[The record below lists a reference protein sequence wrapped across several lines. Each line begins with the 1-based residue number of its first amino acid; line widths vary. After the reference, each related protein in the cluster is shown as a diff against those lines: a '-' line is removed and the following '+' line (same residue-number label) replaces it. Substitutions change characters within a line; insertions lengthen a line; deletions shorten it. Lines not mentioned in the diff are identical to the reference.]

1 MPNSHAERYRFQ
13 CPHCQ
18 QQTVEDV
25 WSVVDIS
32 ERPDLL
38 DQIMS
43 QTLHSVSCSLC
54 GKTAGTVDAS
64 LLVYRPQERP
74 TLMFSPAVQAVSKE
88 TAEQH
93 FWNLV
98 GKLRSSLGSA
108 WQNQWVESGVMN
120 VGKEFLPDFLKDGEG
135 AEKQT
140 KEFMSF
146 LGQLTEDQRQLF
158 AQVYQHKDNPEELT
172 KLMAKHPGLAAAMN
186 RRNQKEPLSNN
197 LPPSLNTVIQELS
210 QIGENPQD
218 MPRREQL
225 CRQGLDLL
233 PRDRNPELWAKLQS
247 ELGKSLLLKLTGN
260 RGQNIEE
267 AISAYLLAI
276 EVLTK
281 EKFPQ
286 EWGLVN
292 IALGPAYFER
302 TKGEHTDN
310 IEKAI
315 ATIERAFE
323 TIRKKDSAL
332 LWAMGKGN
340 LSNIYSQ
347 RVKGTHSQN
356 AEMAI
361 STANQALEV
370 LKRVHTVHWA
380 KAQNALANAYL
391 NRHEGNRE
399 NNVESS
405 IAAALKALEVFTRE
419 ETPEY
424 WATAQMNL
432 GNAYLVRLKGQKA
445 RNVEEAIMAYIRAL
459 EFLSQQDSPREWAM
473 VQSNLVIAYGDRI
486 YSDTADNI
494 EAAIQAGKLA
504 LKVYTQEDYPRSW
517 ALVHKN
523 LSSAYL
529 RRIEGSRA
537 ENIEEAIASAQ
548 NALGSRSRSLY
559 PDLWA
564 SAQFSL
570 ANAYGD
576 RIRGDRA
583 QNIEDSITAYLK
595 VLEIYTQEDFPEKW
609 ASVHENLAISYKD
622 RIRKTRAESIELALE
637 SALLATEVY
646 SQTDYP
652 KSWAGIQ
659 HLLCTLYRERVE
671 GDQRENIE
679 KSINA
684 ALLALKTF
692 TREDV
697 PREWAAIQNDLGN
710 AYFARIEGSRS
721 QSIEK
726 AIAAYRKALEVRT
739 RKDFPQDWATTQLNL
754 ANAYNERL
762 SGDRLKNAEEA
773 IDVNLQALKVFTKEE
788 FPENWASIQSNLI
801 SVYRKRIKGDRSQN
815 VEMALESAFRALEI
829 YTIENFP
836 EKYAVVHNNLGNL
849 YRGRPQGK
857 YANNIEAAIDA
868 FENALKVYSR
878 QNFPREW
885 AKAKDNLAGTYA
897 ARSKG
902 EHSQN
907 LETAIELFS
916 DALEVKSKQNSP
928 EEWAMSK
935 MNLSTAYSQ
944 RVLGDRAENIEAA
957 IAGYTDVFEVYTRE
971 EFPEMWALAKNNI
984 GTAYV
989 ARSLGDPAENIQIA
1003 IEAYSAAL
1011 DVFKPEMLPQ
1021 NSRITATFLANLYV
1035 TEGRWQ
1041 DATAAYE
1048 IAIEAAEALYRSTI
1062 FQSSR
1067 AAELSEAADLYRRAA
1082 FACAKSGDLQE
1093 AARILEQGRA
1103 RGLRDIL
1110 ERDYTDLNALKQ
1122 HAPELYQNYKTA
1134 ADLCRSVEIQE
1145 RDDKANEYKPKLSEL
1160 RDQAR
1165 QAYAL
1170 LDQAVTEIRQMAG
1183 YENFLGLP
1191 TFEDIQ
1197 QAAQDACP
1205 LAYLVPTLFGS
1216 LALVV
1221 TPEDVQAIWLN
1232 DLPENRLREIL
1243 YGPEDDPKMGRWFGA
1258 YQNFRKDVKANY
1270 VAWCEEISLSTRQ
1283 LWEPLMEPLVRQLK
1297 NAGNSSATLV
1307 PSGLLGFLPLHAAWV
1322 EDGTCPTGQ
1331 RYAFDD
1337 IHFTYAPN
1345 AKSLTTAR
1353 NTISRARPD
1362 SILAIDN
1369 PRNDL
1374 PNSAQEV
1381 DAAVDSFRDRTVL
1394 HHEEATVEAVKA
1406 QLSKASSPQ
1415 SFQEKIAHFSCHGTA
1430 DRGNPLD
1437 SGLAMHDGLL
1447 TLKDIFDLNLTETG
1461 GLRLAVLSACE
1472 TSIQGVKNADE
1483 VISLPTGLLQAGV
1496 AAVIASLWSVSDLST
1511 MMLLTRFYDLWRTE
1525 DLEISQALRQ
1535 SQQWIRDTSNSE
1547 KIDYFKGFMLTKS
1560 AAKMPDS
1567 VADHLY
1573 KSLSLSDPNARD
1585 FAHPFHWAAFSYIG
1599 I

>member
-1 MPNSHAERYRFQ
+1 MPNSYAESYRFQ

-38 DQIMS
+38 DKMMS
-43 QTLHSVSCSLC
+43 QTLHRVRCSLC

-64 LLVYRPQERP
+64 LLVYRPNERP
-74 TLMFSPAVQAVSKE
+74 TLMFSPAVQAASSE

-98 GKLRSSLGSA
+98 GKLRSNLGEA

-140 KEFMSF
+140 KEIMNF
-146 LGQLTEDQRQLF
+146 LGQLTGEQRQLF
-158 AQVYQHKDNPEELT
+158 AQVYQHKDNPEELA
-172 KLMAKHPGLAAAMN
+172 KLMAKHPGLAAAIN
-186 RRNQKEPLSNN
+186 RRNQKESPSND
-197 LPPSLNTVIQELS
+197 LPPSLNAVIQELS
-210 QIGENPQD
+210 QMGENLQD

-260 RGQNIEE
+260 RGQNIEK
-267 AISAYLLAI
+267 AISAYLLAL

-286 EWGLVN
+286 EWGLIN

-302 TKGEHTDN
+302 IKGEHTDN

-315 ATIERAFE
+315 ATIESAFE

-347 RVKGTHSQN
+347 RVKGTRSQN
-356 AEMAI
+356 AELAI
-361 STANQALEV
+361 SNASQALEV

-391 NRHEGNRE
+391 NRHEGSRE
-399 NNVESS
+399 NNVELS
-405 IAAALKALEVFTRE
+405 IAAALKALEVFTRK

-445 RNVEEAIMAYIRAL
+445 RNAEEAIMAYIRAL
-459 EFLSQQDSPREWAM
+459 EFLSRQNSPREWAM
-473 VQSNLVIAYGDRI
+473 VQSNLAIAYGDRI
-486 YSDTADNI
+486 YSDAADNV
-494 EAAIQAGKLA
+494 EAAIQAGNLA
-504 LKVYTQEDYPRSW
+504 LKVYTKEDYPKSW
-517 ALVHKN
+517 ALVHRN

-529 RRIEGSRA
+529 RRIKGSRA
-537 ENIEEAIASAQ
+537 ENIEEAITSAQ
-548 NALGSRSRSLY
+548 NALDSRARNLY
-559 PDLWA
+559 PELWA
-564 SAQFSL
+564 AAQFSL
-570 ANAYGD
+570 ANAYGE
-576 RIRGDRA
+576 RIKGNRA
-583 QNIEDSITAYLK
+583 QNVEDSITAYLK

-609 ASVHENLAISYKD
+609 ALVHENLAISYKD
-622 RIRKTRAESIELALE
+622 RIRGTRAENIELALE

-646 SQTDYP
+646 SQTDFP
-652 KSWAGIQ
+652 DNWAGIQ
-659 HLLCTLYRERVE
+659 HVLCTLYRERVE

-679 KSINA
+679 RSINT

-692 TREDV
+692 AQEDS
-697 PREWAAIQNDLGN
+697 PRRWAAIQNDLGN
-710 AYFARIEGSRS
+710 AYFMRIEGSRS

-726 AIAAYRKALEVRT
+726 AITAYRKALEVRT
-739 RKDFPQDWATTQLNL
+739 RKGFPQDWAMTQLNL

-762 SGDRLKNAEEA
+762 LGNRLQNAEDA
-773 IDVNLQALKVFTKEE
+773 LDTNLHALEVFTKEE
-788 FPENWASIQSNLI
+788 FPEYWASIQSNLI

-815 VEMALESAFRALEI
+815 IEMALESALRALEI
-829 YTIENFP
+829 YAIEDFP
-836 EKYAVVHNNLGNL
+836 EKYAVAHNNLGNL
-849 YRGRPQGK
+849 YRRRPQGK
-857 YANNIEAAIDA
+857 YADNIESAIDS
-868 FENALKVYSR
+868 FKNALKVYSR
-878 QNFPREW
+878 QHFPREW

-916 DALEVKSKQNSP
+916 DALEVRSKQNSP

-944 RVLGDRAENIEAA
+944 RVLGDPAENIEAA

-971 EFPEMWALAKNNI
+971 EFPEMWALAKNNT
-984 GTAYV
+984 GTAYA
-989 ARSLGDPAENIQIA
+989 ARSLGDPAENTQIA

-1021 NSRITATFLANLYV
+1021 NSRITATFLADLHV
-1035 TEGRWQ
+1035 TESRWQ

-1067 AAELSEAADLYRRAA
+1067 AAELSETADLYRRAA
-1082 FACAKSGDLQE
+1082 FACAKSGDFRE

-1110 ERDYTDLNALKQ
+1110 ERDHADLDALEQ
-1122 HAPELYQNYKTA
+1122 RAPELYQKYKTA
-1134 ADLCRSVEIQE
+1134 ATLCRSVEIQE
-1145 RDDKANEYKPKLSEL
+1145 RDDDASEYQPKLSEL
-1160 RDQAR
+1160 RDQAQ
-1165 QAYAL
+1165 QAYTL
-1170 LDQAVTEIRQMAG
+1170 LTQAVTEIRQMAG
-1183 YENFLGLP
+1183 YEHFLGLP
-1191 TFEDIQ
+1191 TFEDVR
-1197 QAAQDACP
+1197 QAAQDNCP
-1205 LAYLVPTLFGS
+1205 LTYLVPTHTGS
-1216 LALVV
+1216 FALIV
-1221 TPEDVQAIWLN
+1221 TPEDVQAVWLDN
-1232 DLPENRLREIL
+1232 LPESRLREML
-1243 YGPEDDPKMGRWFGA
+1243 YGPADDPKLGRWFGV
-1258 YQNFRKDVKANY
+1258 YQKFQKDAKGNY
-1270 VAWCEEISLSTRQ
+1270 TAWCDEVSRSTRQ
-1283 LWEPLMEPLVRQLK
+1283 LWEPLMEPLIRK
-1297 NAGNSSATLV
+1297 FKEIGSPSTMLV
-1307 PSGLLGFLPLHAAWV
+1307 PSGLFGFLPLHAAWV
-1322 EDGTCPTGQ
+1322 EDDTCPTGR

-1337 IHFTYAPN
+1337 IHFTYSPS
-1345 AKSLTTAR
+1345 AKSLTAAR
-1353 NTISRARPD
+1353 EFANYAQPN
-1362 SILAIDN
+1362 SILAVDN
-1369 PRNDL
+1369 PRDDL
-1374 PNSAQEV
+1374 PNSAWEV
-1381 DAAVDSFRDRTVL
+1381 EAAVDSFSDRTVL
-1394 HHEEATVEAVKA
+1394 RHDEATVEAVKT
-1406 QLSKASSPQ
+1406 QLSETASSKSSQ
-1415 SFQEKIAHFSCHGTA
+1415 GKVAHFSCHGTA
-1430 DRGNPLD
+1430 NRSEPLN
-1437 SGLAMHDGLL
+1437 SGLAMKDGLL
-1447 TLKDIFDLNLTETG
+1447 TLKDIFALNLAETS
-1461 GLRLAVLSACE
+1461 GLRLAILSACE
-1472 TSIQGVKNADE
+1472 TAIQGTKNSDE
-1483 VISLPTGLLQAGV
+1483 AISLPTGLLQAGV

-1511 MMLLTRFYDLWRTE
+1511 MMLLTRFYGLWRTE
-1525 DLEISQALRQ
+1525 GLEISQALRQ
-1535 SQQWIRDTSNSE
+1535 AQQWIRDTTNSE
-1547 KIDYFKGFMLTKS
+1547 KTAYFRDFTPTQS
-1560 AAKMPDS
+1560 ASKMPAS
-1567 VADHLY
+1567 TADYLY
-1573 KSLSLSDPNARD
+1573 RSLILSDPNARD
-1585 FAHPFHWAAFSYIG
+1585 FAHPFHWAAFSYTG
-1599 I
+1599 A